1 MAKAKLNKNIYHD
14 DIIDTKDDSSPYSEK
29 NLNAL
34 KNSSLNRPPPSNI
47 IKKSQEIYNKTINT
61 SSNIEEIKIPDAAK
75 IHEAKKLRE
84 ARRNAKHSS
93 INPNF
98 IPLDSVINK

>member
-1 MAKAKLNKNIYHD
+1 MNNEKMEE
-14 DIIDTKDDSSPYSEK
+14 SSPYSEK

-47 IKKSQEIYNKTINT
+47 IKKSQEMYNKSINKIDDT
-61 SSNIEEIKIPDAAK
+61 VEKIKIPDAAK

-84 ARRNAKHSS
+84 ARRNTK
-93 INPNF
+93 NPSLNSNF
-98 IPLDSVINK
+98 IPLDSVNIV